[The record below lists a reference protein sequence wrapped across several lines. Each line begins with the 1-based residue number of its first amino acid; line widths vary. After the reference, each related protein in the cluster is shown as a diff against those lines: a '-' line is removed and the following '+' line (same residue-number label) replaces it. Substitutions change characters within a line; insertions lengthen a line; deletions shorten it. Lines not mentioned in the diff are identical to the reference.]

1 MRKAA
6 KGKGLDGV
14 RRFTEDEKE
23 RVNYEIKRTKTTV
36 I

>member
-14 RRFTEDEKE
+14 RRFSEDEKE
-23 RVNYEIKRTKTTV
+23 REGERTMR
-36 I
+36 